1 MKAEKSG
8 DLIQKH
14 SLMCKLLALKAND
27 RKTNPDELVYEIYR
41 AAAAMKNKLTN
52 EQLLLIDQWVN
63 FYNKVSEPGLDK
75 IKKEIKMD
83 FIETT
88 ITEHVY
94 NQGWIKGEIKG
105 EIKGKV
111 DGRKE
116 TAVNLLNMGIDV
128 GVISQATG
136 FNEKEIK
143 QLTAL

>member
-1 MKAEKSG
+1 
-8 DLIQKH
+8 
-14 SLMCKLLALKAND
+14 
-27 RKTNPDELVYEIYR
+27 
-41 AAAAMKNKLTN
+41 
-52 EQLLLIDQWVN
+52 
-63 FYNKVSEPGLDK
+63 
-75 IKKEIKMD
+75 MD

-105 EIKGKV
+105 EVK
-111 DGRKE
+111 GRKE

-128 GVISQATG
+128 GIISQATG

>member
-1 MKAEKSG
+1 
-8 DLIQKH
+8 
-14 SLMCKLLALKAND
+14 
-27 RKTNPDELVYEIYR
+27 
-41 AAAAMKNKLTN
+41 
-52 EQLLLIDQWVN
+52 
-63 FYNKVSEPGLDK
+63 
-75 IKKEIKMD
+75 MD

-128 GVISQATG
+128 GLISQATG

-143 QLTAL
+143 QLTAP